1 MPWRS
6 QLLQAHP
13 IIETSYSGLL
23 GKDELFDAFR
33 ATVALAQASGTTRF
47 LADCTLLEGGHSIV
61 HLYTLVDTL
70 MSSGA
75 DLGALREAVLLPAL
89 PGSAEDVRFWETAC
103 LNRGLRVK
111 VFQDRPSAIAW
122 LLE

>member
-6 QLLQAHP
+6 QLLQMHP
-13 IIETSYSGLL
+13 IIETFYSGLL
-23 GKDELFDAFR
+23 SKDELFDAFR
-33 ATVALAQASGTTRF
+33 ATVALAQTSGTTRF
-47 LADCTLLEGGHSIV
+47 LADCTHLEGGHSIV

-75 DLGALREAVLLPAL
+75 ALGAFREAVLLPVL
-89 PGSAEDVRFWETAC
+89 PGSAEDVLFWETAC

-111 VFQDRPSAIAW
+111 VFESRPSAIAW